1 MQANTFVFEQPRNLA
16 DVLSGT
22 FTFIKQEFKL
32 LTKTLLFIAGPF
44 IVGGVLLLNN
54 KNVALVG
61 SFINL
66 NGVSGY
72 TTTELIKF
80 FSGLFMLILAQLV
93 IVTTVYSYIALYVK
107 KGSGNFEFTDI
118 YRFTTKK
125 VGKVFWA
132 VLITSILTGFGFL
145 LVIPGIYFVF
155 CFLLVIPEAVL
166 SPLSIGNSIKRSF
179 HLIRNYW
186 WQTVGILVLLG
197 IVLIFARLIFNIP
210 LSILTFFNLA
220 QSDGSNMNV
229 LMRIL
234 FLILNIFSNIGTYLL
249 SAVPYIAIGL
259 QYFSLIEIKEAPAL
273 AKKVNAININ
283 PINENIN

>member
-1 MQANTFVFEQPRNLA
+1 MQANAFVFEQPRNLA